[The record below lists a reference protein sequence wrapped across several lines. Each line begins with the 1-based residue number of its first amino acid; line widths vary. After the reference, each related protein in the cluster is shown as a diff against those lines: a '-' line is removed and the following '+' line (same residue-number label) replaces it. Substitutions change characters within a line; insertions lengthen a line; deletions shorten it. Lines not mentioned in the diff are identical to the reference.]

1 VAVKG
6 IKLGQVWRQDSS
18 GQDYLVTK
26 VYSEVFSQFAVLRPA
41 EVTAPDAPIV
51 KVKVAKSGVSVRHRR
66 GYYATDPENWKKAS
80 GEDLKNALARNDADS
95 SSVLFY
101 ARALP
106 PSPNSEVKV
115 EFLVDTHTVSF
126 GTTNENQR
134 YCNLEFQVQAYT
146 QDGKLAKAEVQQAE
160 APLKPETYARI
171 EKSGLP
177 MPISIKLL
185 PGKYMLRLG
194 VRDNR
199 TGLFGTTELPLNVAD
214 PTK

>member
-1 VAVKG
+1 MLAQETGGRAFLNTNDLTKAIEIGAEESSSYYV
-6 IKLGQVWRQDSS
+6 LG
-18 GQDYLVTK
+18 Y
-26 VYSEVFSQFAVLRPA
+26 YPSQKKWDGNFRA
-41 EVTAPDAPIV
+41 V
-51 KVKVAKSGVSVRHRR
+51 KVKVAKSGISVRHRR

-80 GEDLKNALARNDADS
+80 GEDLKNALARNDVDS

-101 ARALP
+101 ARAVP
-106 PSPNSEVKV
+106 PTGNSEVKV

-177 MPISIKLL
+177 MPVSIKLP
-185 PGKYMLRLG
+185 PGNYVLRLG

-199 TGLFGTTELPLNVAD
+199 TGLFGTTELAINVAD
-214 PTK
+214 TTK